1 MGTLLDS
8 GELTVWRGENV
19 SPPGGM
25 PVIQHSPFFRGAYGE
40 KTVGITRWYTGQQ
53 HGDRPDIV
61 VQITR
66 TYGIRAGAD
75 MVTLSPY
82 THEDTG
88 AYRINQIQQVVD
100 AENLPRTDLT
110 LQREDGISAN
120 DLNPVTAT

>member
-1 MGTLLDS
+1 MLDS
-8 GELTVWRGENV
+8 GELTVWRGVNT

-25 PVIQHSPFFRGAYGE
+25 PVIQHSPFFQGAYAE

-61 VQITR
+61 VQIPR
-66 TYGIRAGAD
+66 TYGIRAGSD

-82 THEDTG
+82 THEDAG

-120 DLNPVTAT
+120 DLNPAATP